1 MRREEARILTAMFMT
16 KLRAEK
22 RAKQE
27 VFHSMCR
34 SQWTRGTKRRFAED
48 EIKAQAAA
56 IALNKKKEA
65 QKAEVVRQAEA
76 LEALHRSRADPWEA
90 IKHAA
95 PIEIV
100 RDKLHDEYARWMHQE
115 SRIFDVNSRHPD
127 TGDTLLGTAVF
138 FNHADAVQHLID
150 TGAAVNVRDS
160 LAVKS
165 TPLIQAARRGDR
177 WIAVARMLC
186 MSGALL
192 DAQDVRGD
200 TALHVAAR
208 AGHVKMVKLLLSC
221 RGGRR
226 TDGTR
231 RYSLDEVNPATG
243 DDGVGEGMIMSP
255 SSGGGGA
262 SNSRALAR
270 AHLDRPPESGAFG
283 NAFFRMLA
291 VPNCKARKAVDLAED
306 PGIKANISR
315 FQMAC
320 DAGARIND
328 EDFKYLE
335 IRRRREIKKE
345 ERRLAED
352 LAGGAFGSGLSLS
365 PLVGMG
371 SRPKSSERGVPD
383 STKLRR
389 RLEAVKGKHR
399 LRKLRN
405 R

>member
-1 MRREEARILTAMFMT
+1 MT
-16 KLRAEK
+16 NLRAEK

-34 SQWTRGTKRRFAED
+34 SQWVRGIKRRSVED

-56 IALNKKKEA
+56 IALTKKKLE
-65 QKAEVVRQAEA
+65 QTAEMERQAAA
-76 LEALHRSRADPWEA
+76 LESLHRSRADPWEA

-95 PIEIV
+95 PIDIV
-100 RDKLHDEYARWMHQE
+100 RMKLEEEYSRWTHQE

-150 TGAAVNVRDS
+150 TGAGVNVVDS

-177 WIAVARMLC
+177 WITVARMLC
-186 MSGALL
+186 MSGARL

-208 AGHVKMVKLLLSC
+208 AGHVQMVKLLLSC

-226 TDGTR
+226 TDGTQ
-231 RYSLDEVNPATG
+231 RYSLEEGNPATG
-243 DDGVGEGMIMSP
+243 EDDDDIEDIMMSP
-255 SSGGGGA
+255 SSGGG
-262 SNSRALAR
+262 SDSSRVFSRAL
-270 AHLDRPPESGAFG
+270 LNRPPVSGAFG
-283 NAFFRMLA
+283 NAFYRMLA
-291 VPNCKARKAVDLAED
+291 VPNCKAKRAVDLAED
-306 PGIKANISR
+306 PEIKADISR
-315 FQMAC
+315 FQVAC
-320 DAGARIND
+320 DAGARLND
-328 EDFKYLE
+328 EDMKYLD

-345 ERRLAED
+345 EQRLAED
-352 LAGGAFGSGLSLS
+352 LAGGAFGTGLSLS
-365 PLVGMG
+365 PLMSLG